1 MQRSI
6 LAATLLAFVSM
17 VTPRHA
23 AAQVSFDIGTPGF
36 SLHAGPPVYPPPVV
50 VGPPAVVYQ
59 PPLYYG
65 PPPKHYWK
73 HWDHW
78 DKHYWKHWN
87 KHRHHGDDDD
97 DD

>member
-1 MQRSI
+1 MQRAI
-6 LAATLLAFVSM
+6 LAAAILTLVS
-17 VTPRHA
+17 VGTPRHA
-23 AAQVSFDIGTPGF
+23 VAQVSIDIGKPGLW
-36 SLHAGPPVYPPPVV
+36 LHAGPPVYPPPVV

-78 DKHYWKHWN
+78 DKHYWKHW
-87 KHRHHGDDDD
+87 HHGHHDDDD
-97 DD
+97 WD